1 MGILPTLILT
11 CGAWTMPERRELPT
25 NTLPGRH
32 VRKLA
37 FCMMGC
43 ALLISVAACDKGKPA
58 QQAPLIEVVDVV
70 QKDVPVYVEWVGSVE
85 GSVNATIRAQVSGYL
100 MKQNY
105 REGDF
110 VKKGKALFEIDPRTF
125 QAALD
130 QAAGNLANAQAQWDT
145 AKANLKRIRPLAEKK
160 ALSQR
165 DLDNAVGQ
173 ELSTA
178 AAVQSAKAA
187 VDKARLELDF
197 TKITSPIDG
206 VAGLAQAQIGNLVGP
221 TSTSPLTTVATV
233 DPIKVYIPLSEQQY
247 LWHVEKQKQN
257 KNQKITPEL
266 FLADGSLYP
275 HKGQFAL
282 ADNQIDP
289 KTGTIKVAALFP
301 NPGNILR
308 PGLFARVRAHVETK
322 QGALLIPQ
330 RSVSELQGRYQVAV
344 VGSDNKIDIRT
355 VKAAERIDKLW
366 VIDEGLKPGERV
378 VSEGVQKVRP
388 GMTVQIKP
396 AGAEQ
401 KKPDEAKPA
410 GEKPAPPP
418 AKPEEKPAAAPE
430 KR

>member
-1 MGILPTLILT
+1 MT
-11 CGAWTMPERRELPT
+11 ADRELLT
-25 NTLPGRH
+25 NARIDRSLSTFAL
-32 VRKLA
+32 
-37 FCMMGC
+37 CMMGC
-43 ALLISVAACDKGKPA
+43 ALVLSLSGCDKGKPA
-58 QQAPLIEVVDVV
+58 PQAPLVEVVDVV

-130 QAAGNLANAQAQWDT
+130 QAEGNLANAQAQWDT

-173 ELSTA
+173 ELSAA

-187 VDKARLELDF
+187 VDKARLDLDF

-221 TSTSPLTTVATV
+221 NSTTPLTTVATV

-257 KNQKITPEL
+257 KNRTVTPEL
-266 FLADGSLYP
+266 FLSDGSLYP

-322 QGALLIPQ
+322 QGALLVPQ
-330 RSVSELQGRYQVAV
+330 RSVSEIQGRYQVAV

-355 VKAAERIDKLW
+355 VKAAERVDTLW

-388 GMTVQIKP
+388 GMTVRIKT
-396 AGAEQ
+396 AGPEQ
-401 KKPDEAKPA
+401 KKPEEAKPA
-410 GEKPAPPP
+410 GAPTGAP
-418 AKPEEKPAAAPE
+418 AKSEEQPAAAPR